1 MRNMSK
7 KTRKKVMQIIK
18 ANCHF
23 DSKGYWWGPYKS
35 SRLWKPYKSSQ
46 MSAIWEYII
55 TEDRFGFSE
64 FAAVYEDLEEKFSP
78 YFYIN
83 IVSPAQLTNPRLPIN
98 VNKQIVK
105 KLEEGGFI

>member
-23 DSKGYWWGPYKS
+23 DGKGYW
-35 SRLWKPYKSSQ
+35 WKPYKSSR

>member
-35 SRLWKPYKSSQ
+35 SR

>member
-18 ANCHF
+18 ANCHS
-23 DSKGYWWGPYKS
+23 DSKGYWWEPYKS
-35 SRLWKPYKSSQ
+35 SR
-46 MSAIWEYII
+46 MSAIWEHII
-55 TEDRFGFSE
+55 TEDRFGFGE
-64 FAAVYEDLEEKFSP
+64 FAAVYEDLDEKLSP

-105 KLEEGGFI
+105 KWEEGGFI